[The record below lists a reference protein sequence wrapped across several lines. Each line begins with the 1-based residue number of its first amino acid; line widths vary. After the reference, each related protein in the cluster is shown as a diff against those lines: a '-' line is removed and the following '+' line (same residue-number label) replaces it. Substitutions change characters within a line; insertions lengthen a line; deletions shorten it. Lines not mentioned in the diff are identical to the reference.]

1 MRVLVTAGRS
11 NLGKAICRAFEDAG
25 YEVLYTV
32 SSKDKIDSPNA
43 IVADL
48 TDENS
53 VVSALSEIKE
63 LDVLVNNAGIF
74 IEGKQENLNTAD
86 FDKVMDLNVRGLF
99 LVTRTLL
106 PALKKCNGSI
116 VNIASMNAL
125 HPGFGTSH
133 YDASKGAVAAYTA
146 SLAAETGL
154 RVNALAPGLI
164 DTEGLHGTELE
175 KHWKN
180 HTVKARMLSPSELAE
195 TVLFLA
201 RSTGIY
207 GQTILADNG
216 YCLK

>member
-1 MRVLVTAGRS
+1 MKVLVTAGRS
-11 NLGKAICRAFEDAG
+11 NLGKAIRKAFEKAG
-25 YEVLYTV
+25 YDVLYTV
-32 SSKDKIDSPNA
+32 SSRDKADSPDA
-43 IVADL
+43 ICVDL
-48 TDENS
+48 TDEKS
-53 VVSALSEIKE
+53 VVSALSGIGK

-74 IEGKQENLNTAD
+74 TEGTQENLKTED

-106 PALKKCNGSI
+106 PALKRCNGSI
-116 VNIASMNAL
+116 VNIASMNAV
-125 HPGFGTSH
+125 HPGFGTAH
-133 YDASKGAVAAYTA
+133 YDASKGAVSAYTA

-164 DTEGLHGTELE
+164 DTQGLHGTELE
-175 KHWKN
+175 KQWKN
-180 HTVKARMLSPSELAE
+180 HTVRKQMMSPAELAD

-201 RSTGIY
+201 RSTGIF